1 MISVIVAAAANDV
14 IGEGSRLPWRLPADL
29 RHFKKTTMGKPVLMG
44 RTTYE
49 SIGRPLPG
57 RFNIVLTTDRGF
69 AASGCT
75 VVHSIEEALQAAAGH
90 EELMV
95 IGGASIYR
103 QFLPMAD
110 RLYLTRVHHEFA
122 GDTRFPEMDH
132 TRWREL
138 SREDHGADERNP
150 YPYSFLVYE
159 RADREP
165 TAAEP

>member
-14 IGEGSRLPWRLPADL
+14 IGEGNRLPWHLPADL
-29 RHFKKTTMGKPVLMG
+29 RHFKKITMGWPVLMG
-44 RTTYE
+44 RATYQ

-57 RFNIVLTTDRGF
+57 RLNIVLTADRGF
-69 AASGCT
+69 AAPGCT
-75 VVHSIEEALQAAAGH
+75 VVHSIDEALQAAAGR

-103 QFLPMAD
+103 QLLPLAD

-122 GDTRFPEMDH
+122 GDTRFPETDFS
-132 TRWREL
+132 RWREL
-138 SREDHGADERNP
+138 SREDHDADERNP

-159 RADREP
+159 RADRE
-165 TAAEP
+165 